1 MDNIIDILH
10 KGNYSCVIKNGNT
23 IRTFTQRGV
32 NDLYYLFTNEP
43 DFLRG
48 AIVAD
53 KIVGKA
59 AAAIMIAGGVKSL
72 YTDII
77 STKAIDVL
85 KNSNTVYN
93 FKTQI
98 DVVINRDKT
107 NMCPLEKACF
117 DIKKIPDIIKTISLF
132 LNTKSK

>member
-10 KGNYSCVIKNGNT
+10 KGNYSCVIKNSNT
-23 IRTFTQRGV
+23 IRSFTQRGV

-77 STKAIDVL
+77 SIKAIDVL

-117 DIKKIPDIIKTISLF
+117 DITKIPDIIKTISLF
-132 LNTKSK
+132 LNSISK